1 MSIFRQFLTPPGIAS
16 GILQVLRKFYRS
28 VLIIIWLIF
37 GIILTVLFLRNS
49 RPVHGF
55 STTVVGT
62 WLGVLARIFGVKI
75 KTCGTALAEKTLF
88 VANHVSWL
96 DIVILGH
103 LLPVHFLSKHEVKT
117 MPIIGW
123 LATRAGTLYIKRG
136 CKVSASDSSSEI
148 TAALKQQHNSLIF
161 AEGTTT
167 DGHIKKFHSRMMQ
180 SAIDAHAMV
189 QPVAIF
195 YPIRNPETSKIEIN
209 PVTLFLAGRSA
220 AESFDL
226 ITRAASI
233 DVEVH
238 YLEPIHSK
246 GKTRDEIAQHAY
258 DEVVA
263 AIKSI
268 KTRK

>member
-1 MSIFRQFLTPPGIAS
+1 MPEI
-16 GILQVLRKFYRS
+16 RKFYRS
-28 VLIIIWLIF
+28 VLIILWLIF
-37 GIILTVLFLRNS
+37 GIILTILFLRNS
-49 RPVHGF
+49 RPAHGF
-55 STTVVGT
+55 ATTVVGT
-62 WLGVLARIFGVKI
+62 WLGVLARVFGVKI
-75 KTCGTALAEKTLF
+75 KTYGTALAEKTLF

-103 LLPVHFLSKHEVKT
+103 LIPVHFLSKHEVKA

-136 CKVSASDSSSEI
+136 CRVSASESSSEI
-148 TAALKQQHNSLIF
+148 TAALKQQQNSLIF

-195 YPIRNPETSKIEIN
+195 YPMRNPETSKIEIN
-209 PVTLFLAGRSA
+209 PVTLFLGGTSIG
-220 AESFDL
+220 ESFDL
-226 ITRAASI
+226 ITRAPSI

-238 YLEPIHSK
+238 FLEPIHSK

-258 DEVVA
+258 NEVVD

-268 KTRK
+268 KKRR

>member
-1 MSIFRQFLTPPGIAS
+1 MSSI
-16 GILQVLRKFYRS
+16 RKFYRTILLAIL
-28 VLIIIWLIF
+28 LII
-37 GIILTVLFLRNS
+37 GIILTVVFLRNTRHTS
-49 RPVHGF
+49 GIANA
-55 STTVVGT
+55 VVST
-62 WLGVLARIFGVKI
+62 WLGIVSRSLGVRT
-75 KTCGTALAEKTLF
+75 KTYGNALPEKTLF
-88 VANHVSWL
+88 VSNHISWL
-96 DIVILGH
+96 DILILGNII
-103 LLPVHFLSKHEVKT
+103 PVHFLSKYEVKSI
-117 MPIIGW
+117 PLIGW

-136 CKVSASDSSSEI
+136 CKDSASDANNEI
-148 TAALKQQHNSLIF
+148 TTALNQQHNSIIF

-195 YPIRNPETSKIEIN
+195 YPIRNSESNKIEIN
-209 PVTLFLAGRSA
+209 PVTLFLGGMSIG
-220 AESFDL
+220 ESFNL
-226 ITRAASI
+226 ITRAPSI

-238 YLEPIHSK
+238 FLDPIHSK

-268 KTRK
+268 KKRR

>member
-1 MSIFRQFLTPPGIAS
+1 MP
-16 GILQVLRKFYRS
+16 VLRKFYRS
-28 VLIIIWLIF
+28 ILLILWLIF
-37 GIILTVLFLRNS
+37 GIILTTLFLRNT
-49 RPVHGF
+49 RPPHGF
-55 STTVVGT
+55 ATTIVGT
-62 WLGVLARIFGVKI
+62 WLGVLARIFGVNI
-75 KTCGTALAEKTLF
+75 KTYGTALAEKTLF

-96 DIVILGH
+96 DILILGH
-103 LLPVHFLSKHEVKT
+103 LMPIHFLSKHEVKT
-117 MPIIGW
+117 MPLIGW

-195 YPIRNPETSKIEIN
+195 YPVRSPQTSKIEIN
-209 PVTLFLAGRSA
+209 PVTLLLGDTSIG
-220 AESFDL
+220 ESFDL
-226 ITRAASI
+226 ITRAPSI

-238 YLEPIHSK
+238 FLKPIHSK
-246 GKTRDEIAQHAY
+246 DKTRDEIAQHAY
-258 DEVVA
+258 DEVVT

-268 KTRK
+268 KTRSI